1 LQKQVLEAKAK
12 LIDEDLILSDGR
24 RNEIAE

>member
-1 LQKQVLEAKAK
+1 VLVAKAK
-12 LIDEDLILSDGR
+12 LIDEDLILSDER